1 MLHFLH
7 DLLVLPLMQLYAT
20 LFDVPAFWL
29 SVGGR
34 ILFFSVVINLILAP
48 LYSQMELRS
57 RAGRAK
63 RAVVAQD
70 VQRMR
75 RFFRG
80 RERYFY
86 IQAVY
91 RQHDFRP
98 LSQLWAS
105 GDLLLQIV
113 VFASVFHFLRG
124 LESLQ
129 GASFGPLA
137 DLSKPAAL
145 LGGFNLLPLL
155 MTVINVAAVMAYVED
170 RARRLQAGALAL
182 LFLVLLYASPSGLV
196 LYWTMNNLFSLVRNL
211 LRRQLQD
218 QPPRPYSRQLSELRQ
233 QQ

>member
-20 LFDVPAFWL
+20 LFNVPDFWL
-29 SVGGR
+29 SVGWR
-34 ILFFSVVINLILAP
+34 ILFFSVLINLILAP

-63 RAVVAQD
+63 RAAVEKD

-91 RQHDFRP
+91 RQHDYRP
-98 LSQLWAS
+98 ITQLWTS
-105 GDLLLQIV
+105 GDLLVQIL

-124 LESLQ
+124 LDLLQ
-129 GASFGPLA
+129 GESFGPLA
-137 DLSKPAAL
+137 DLSKPDAL
-145 LGGFNLLPLL
+145 LGGLNLLPVL
-155 MTVINVAAVMAYVED
+155 MTAINVASMLAYTED
-170 RARRLQAGALAL
+170 RGRRLQAGALAL
-182 LFLVLLYASPSGLV
+182 LFLVLLYPSPSGMV

-211 LRRQLQD
+211 WKRRLRV
-218 QPPRPYSRQLSELRQ
+218 PAPNPYSGQLAELRAQ
-233 QQ
+233 E

>member
-7 DLLVLPLMQLYAT
+7 DLFVLPLMQLYTA
-20 LFDVPAFWL
+20 LFDVPDFWL

-34 ILFFSVVINLILAP
+34 ILFFSVAINLILAP
-48 LYSQMELRS
+48 LYNQMELRS

-63 RAVVAQD
+63 RAVVERD
-70 VQRMR
+70 VQRMK

-86 IQAVY
+86 IRAVY
-91 RQHDFRP
+91 RQHGYRP
-98 LSQLWAS
+98 LTQLWAS
-105 GDLLLQIV
+105 GDLFVQIL

-124 LESLQ
+124 LELLQ

-137 DLSKPAAL
+137 DLSRPDAL

-155 MTVINVAAVMAYVED
+155 MTAINVAAMLAYVED
-170 RARRLQAGALAL
+170 RGRRLQAGALAL
-182 LFLVLLYASPSGLV
+182 LFLVLLYPSPSGLV

-211 LRRQLQD
+211 WKRHSTVRSSTRYAAQLA
-218 QPPRPYSRQLSELRQ
+218 ELRAQ
-233 QQ
+233 E